1 MGFRELFQL
10 AKGREWT
17 QDEAAAFQALDQDG
31 KNRMVEELAAEA
43 GAFEQQTGSEPTAS
57 SSPRSGRS

>member
-17 QDEAAAFQALDQDG
+17 QDEATAFQTLDQQG
-31 KNRMVEELAAEA
+31 KNRTVTQLAVEA
-43 GAFEQQTGSEPTAS
+43 GCIRTEDRVGSDGVVYTAFWKE
-57 SSPRSGRS
+57 